1 MNKIKQ
7 LYAHTGVRFF
17 VHTCFYLAILI
28 TLFML
33 YGFHTANTG
42 NYIYND
48 F

>member
-1 MNKIKQ
+1 MKKLKQ
-7 LYAHTGVRFF
+7 LYRHTGVRFALQ
-17 VHTCFYLAILI
+17 TCFYFAILI
-28 TLFML
+28 TLFLM

>member
-1 MNKIKQ
+1 MNKLKR
-7 LYAHTGVRFF
+7 LYTNNGVRFALQ
-17 VHTCFYLAILI
+17 TCFYLAILI
-28 TLFML
+28 TLYLM

>member
-1 MNKIKQ
+1 MNKVKQ
-7 LYAHTGVRFF
+7 LYEHKGVRFAL
-17 VHTCFYLAILI
+17 HTFFYLAILV
-28 TLFML
+28 TLLWM

>member
-1 MNKIKQ
+1 MKKLKT
-7 LYAHTGVRFF
+7 LYSKNGVRFAL
-17 VHTCFYLAILI
+17 HTSFYLAILI
-28 TLFML
+28 TLFLM

>member
-1 MNKIKQ
+1 MNKLKQ
-7 LYAHTGVRFF
+7 LFKSTGVRFAL
-17 VHTCFYLAILI
+17 HTSFYLAILI
-28 TLFML
+28 TLFFM

>member
-1 MNKIKQ
+1 MEKLKQ
-7 LYAHTGVRFF
+7 LYGHAGVRF
-17 VHTCFYLAILI
+17 VLHTCFYLAILI
-28 TLFML
+28 TLFFM